1 MAASS
6 CEPARW
12 GSPGQG
18 GASLQRQ
25 QQPGDPC
32 PEPQK
37 KPPSV
42 RVGASILQ
50 RGLRFLSPQTQQPG
64 SRRKELS
71 SGWKGQPAGT
81 RAGATLLGKQT
92 PPQHPPPSPAPG
104 ELCLEASFP

>member
-37 KPPSV
+37 KPPKCEGWGKHLAEGTEVSV
-42 RVGASILQ
+42 TPDSAARVPEKRAKQWVEGAASRHQ
-50 RGLRFLSPQTQQPG
+50 GRGNPPG
-64 SRRKELS
+64 E
-71 SGWKGQPAGT
+71 AD
-81 RAGATLLGKQT
+81 